1 MKYRYPL
8 TISNIDKRV
17 PTGRLIYGQPENGKV
32 KVYVEHDADSW
43 IEEPQNVQT
52 DAEGEYI
59 EFTSNGMI
67 QITLKNDV
75 GNITTLIAEVYVLDT
90 EPPVITSSR
99 WLTQTG
105 DLTKVTNGAV
115 RLYMDL
121 MSRFPEQSLPYQ
133 TAKIIRWVML
143 RRMPM
148 RKQPCLAI
156 R

>member
-1 MKYRYPL
+1 MTLKAANEVQIPL

-43 IEEPQNVQT
+43 IEEPQNVQK

-99 WLTQTG
+99 WLTQTAYFSWSSENPPPVRP
-105 DLTKVTNGAV
+105 DLHK
-115 RLYMDL
+115 Y
-121 MSRFPEQSLPYQ
+121 LPMYRPD
-133 TAKIIRWVML
+133 T
-143 RRMPM
+143 
-148 RKQPCLAI
+148 RKRGLL
-156 R
+156 